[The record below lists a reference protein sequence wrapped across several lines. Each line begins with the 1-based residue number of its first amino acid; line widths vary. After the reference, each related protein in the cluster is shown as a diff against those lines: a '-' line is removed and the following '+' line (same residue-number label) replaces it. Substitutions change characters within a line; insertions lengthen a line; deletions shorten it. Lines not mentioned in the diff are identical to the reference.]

1 MEWGNFL
8 IAIVAVYLAYYGL
21 NFLFDLLIA
30 GGPKLPTGPAT
41 QYNVR
46 DLMDE
51 EEPAQVVEA
60 KDYEDK
66 LVDIRPISFPP
77 ISSDNSA
84 GDGSGSSISDA
95 RVPEPVT
102 VETMD
107 YSNDWASEI
116 DQEETNIEIPIQGQ
130 ALSVSDFLKS
140 LKDEAKLETA
150 TITF

>member
-30 GGPKLPTGPAT
+30 GGPKLPTAPAT

-66 LVDIRPISFPP
+66 LVDIRPISFAP

-84 GDGSGSSISDA
+84 NDGTGSSISDA
-95 RVPEPVT
+95 RIPEPVT
-102 VETMD
+102 VEPVD
-107 YSNDWASEI
+107 FSNDWASEI
-116 DQEETNIEIPIQGQ
+116 DQEETIIEIPIQGQ